1 MSGAGN
7 SDFYKFLVV
16 LSLIILV
23 LLGGAIFWRFS
34 QQQKANKNQIPDTVD
49 KNTVNSATQEQKDEV
64 SITEEREN
72 EA

>member
-1 MSGAGN
+1 
-7 SDFYKFLVV
+7 VV

-34 QQQKANKNQIPDTVD
+34 QQQKANKNQLSDTVD
-49 KNTVNSATQEQKDEV
+49 KNTVNPATEEQKDDA
-64 SITEEREN
+64 SITEASEK